1 MMPDLG
7 KYAVPVLGSY
17 GATLAILAVLIGMSV
32 WRHARVKRA
41 LTEAEARRARAENG
55 GKCWGASSILSRCC

>member
-17 GATLAILAVLIGMSV
+17 GATLAILAVLIGVSV

-41 LTEAEARRARAENG
+41 LTDAEARRARAESG
-55 GKCWGASSILSRCC
+55 GK